1 MMLSGLLKA
10 EFLFSL
16 LIWPFIYLGEEE
28 AGGGGKPEEEG
39 ESSMLLSIEVTCLQ
53 ITRIN
58 CLQKLRLEASE

>member
-28 AGGGGKPEEEG
+28 AGGGGQAGGGGG
-39 ESSMLLSIEVTCLQ
+39 EFH
-53 ITRIN
+53 
-58 CLQKLRLEASE
+58 AA